1 MFSIKEW
8 IWFPVL
14 QISCTS
20 RLIADSW
27 VLIRVSVV
35 CRNVRRR
42 AGSLSKT
49 PERIKVKKARNVL
62 LLVDLLKICLK
73 DPQRSP

>member
-8 IWFPVL
+8 ICFPVL

-35 CRNVRRR
+35 CHNVRRR
-42 AGSLSKT
+42 AGSLCKT

-62 LLVDLLKICLK
+62 LLVDLLKKCLK
-73 DPQRSP
+73 DPQRYP